1 MRAFLVLALTAAFM
15 SNGFGQENKTLIADG
30 TADVPKKYAL
40 QPAVENLP
48 AAETEAVKK
57 AALEKDVEFDSERKA
72 MSSEESLF
80 RKDFE
85 LLDAAEG
92 FFIYREAEFRAYLYT
107 AYSRKMR
114 RNYHGIVV
122 LKILEN
128 HTKFVVAAH
137 YVYEFRGD
145 RYLRPLPDIN
155 GNVLSELAIFSEP
168 PAKKG
173 FRKYVRIVEFS
184 PASGLEKIDFRKIY
198 TLIPQKQRM
207 PRSADKS
214 KPAKI
219 VYTPPEAEAIKLYVV
234 KDLGKPLK
242 FYEEGWRINDGVWQI
257 TKELQLRPAEL
268 EDKTV
273 YVELFK
279 PVFPRGPGEK

>member
-1 MRAFLVLALTAAFM
+1 M
-15 SNGFGQENKTLIADG
+15 SIGFGQENKTLIADG

-40 QPAVENLP
+40 QPSVEKLP
-48 AAETEAVKK
+48 AAEIEAVKK

-72 MSSEESLF
+72 MSAEESLF

-145 RYLRPLPDIN
+145 RYLRQLSDIN

-173 FRKYVRIVEFS
+173 FRKYVRIIEFS
-184 PASGLEKIDFRKIY
+184 PTSGLEKIDFREIY
-198 TLIPQKQRM
+198 SSIPQKQRT
-207 PRSADKS
+207 PWSADKS
-214 KPAKI
+214 KPAKR
-219 VYTPPEAEAIKLYVV
+219 VYTPPEVEAIKLYVV
-234 KDLGKPLK
+234 KDLGKPVK
-242 FYEEGWRINDGVWQI
+242 FYEESWSKINDVWSVREQM
-257 TKELQLRPAEL
+257 QLRPAEL

-279 PVFPRGPGEK
+279 PVFPRSPGEK